1 LKKKAAKSTGGGRVD
16 VLFQRAL
23 KEHRAGHI
31 DAAVK
36 EYEVVLKLRPA
47 HVDALHFLGVA
58 MHQRGDHARAIELI
72 ERALKLRPDSAH
84 MLCNLAEV
92 LRANGDPVAAEA
104 SSRRAIE
111 LNPNYA
117 EAHVNLGSAL
127 FKQRRFDDAERSA
140 RTALLLGAG
149 LSAAKAL
156 LADALREQRRV
167 VEAESTYRDLLA
179 SEPKHANALS
189 NLGLML
195 IENGRMEEGL
205 DFCSRGA
212 AQGGVDPLPMQNL
225 ARGLL
230 LFGRVDDA
238 LEMLERA
245 LHLDPNSAVASM
257 LVGVAWGESGD
268 IAEARNWLGRALQL
282 DAELNEA
289 KVRAAELEAEQDNHQ
304 LAVEMLDAVIAA
316 EPTRVDALL
325 AKARSRLAL
334 GDVDG
339 AVVDHRAAIA
349 LNPKSAALHA
359 ALGRT
364 LSTAGDIA
372 GAVASERE
380 ALALNPRC
388 APAYAGLLMTLRQKA
403 SDEERQAATDL
414 LDAPWMTDDLK
425 SGLRFGLAAYHD
437 GRGEWDLA
445 TSQMAQANLLRKGAD
460 ARRHLQY
467 EPAQYETFVDR
478 MIATFNPALFEKLRG
493 LGSESERPVFIV
505 GMPRSGTTL
514 TEQILASHPEV
525 HGAGERP
532 FARQGMSLLP
542 HVLGQVDDDVF
553 DCVTRADQSALA
565 AVAQWHLARLDA
577 LDGGRAVRIIDKM
590 PDNYALLGWLAVLF
604 PRARFIYSR
613 RDLRDVA
620 LSCWITNFA
629 EIRWANDMAHIA
641 HRIGQHIR
649 LMDHWRRV
657 LPVRFLEVDYESIV
671 ADQEGESRRLV
682 DWLGLDWHDRCLQF
696 FKTER
701 LVRTASVTQVREPI
715 YRRSLARWQH
725 YEKLL
730 EPVLVELRRCAT
742 FATES
747 GG

>member
-1 LKKKAAKSTGGGRVD
+1 M
-16 VLFQRAL
+16 
-23 KEHRAGHI
+23 
-31 DAAVK
+31 K
-36 EYEVVLKLRPA
+36 EYEVVLKLHPT
-47 HVDALHFLGVA
+47 HVDALHFLGVV
-58 MHQRGDHARAIELI
+58 MHQRGEHARAIELI
-72 ERALKLRPDSAH
+72 ERALKLQPDSAH

-92 LRANGDPVAAEA
+92 LRANGDAVAAEA
-104 SSRRAIE
+104 SSRRAIA
-111 LNPNYA
+111 LNQNYP

-127 FKQRRFDDAERSA
+127 FKQRRFDDVERSA
-140 RTALLLGAG
+140 RTALLLSPG
-149 LSAAKAL
+149 LTAAKAL
-156 LADALREQRRV
+156 LADALREQRRF
-167 VEAESTYRDLLA
+167 VEAESTYRELLA
-179 SEPKHANALS
+179 SAPNHANALS

-230 LFGRVDDA
+230 QFGRVDDA

-257 LVGVAWGESGD
+257 LVGAAWSESGE

-289 KVRAAELEAEQDNHQ
+289 KVRTAELEAELDNHQ
-304 LAVEMLDAVIAA
+304 LAVEMLDAVLAA

-339 AVVDHRAAIA
+339 AIVDHRAAIE
-349 LNPKSAALHA
+349 LHPKSAALHS

-380 ALALNPRC
+380 ALALNPHC
-388 APAYAGLLMTLRQKA
+388 APAYAGLLTTLRQKA
-403 SDEERQAATDL
+403 SDEEWQTATEL
-414 LDAPWMTDDLK
+414 LDAPWMTDTLK

-437 GRGEWDLA
+437 ARGEWDLA
-445 TSQMAQANLLRKGAD
+445 ASQMAQANQLRKGAD

-467 EPAQYETFVDR
+467 EPAQYEAFVDR
-478 MIATFNPALFEKLRG
+478 MVATFTPELFEKLRG
-493 LGSESERPVFIV
+493 LGSASERPVFIV

-542 HVLGQVDDDVF
+542 QVMGRGNDDVF
-553 DCVTRADQSALA
+553 DCMPLCDQGALDT
-565 AVAQWHLARLDA
+565 VAQWHLARLDA
-577 LDGGRAVRIIDKM
+577 LDGGRAVRIVDKM
-590 PDNYALLGWLAVLF
+590 PDNYSLLGWLAVLF
-604 PRARFIYSR
+604 PRARFIHCR
-613 RDLRDVA
+613 RDFRDIA

-629 EIRWANDMAHIA
+629 EIRWANDMEHIA
-641 HRIGQHIR
+641 HRLGQHIR

-657 LPVRFLEVDYESIV
+657 LPVRFLEVDYESLV
-671 ADQEGESRRLV
+671 ADQKGESRRLV
-682 DWLGLDWHDRCLQF
+682 DWLGLAWDDRCLQF

-715 YRRSLARWQH
+715 YRRSLARWEH
-725 YEKLL
+725 YKKIL
-730 EPVLVELRRCAT
+730 EPILVALRHCAT
-742 FATES
+742 FAPES